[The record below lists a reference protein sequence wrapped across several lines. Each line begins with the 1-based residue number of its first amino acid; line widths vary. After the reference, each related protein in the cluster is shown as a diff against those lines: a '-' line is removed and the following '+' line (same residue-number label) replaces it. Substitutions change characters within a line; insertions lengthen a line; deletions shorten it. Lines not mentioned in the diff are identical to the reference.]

1 MRTDAHD
8 KLLWLLIALC
18 LAGAGYLAA
27 AVPRGGEAAADS
39 RQAKALERDVAAQAR
54 AAFIQKVYAPVE
66 ELRRQGNLPGAL
78 LKLDELGR
86 RYPGEAHGHILQG
99 EILRDLGSLPE
110 ATASFVAGV
119 RLNAAYLDADNPLS
133 RRDEI
138 RRLVTQGVASLTDRA
153 RRNPDDRTARQAL
166 QNVYYLQS
174 RLAGGCE

>member
-1 MRTDAHD
+1 MRLDLHD
-8 KLLWLLIALC
+8 TSLLILLVLC

-27 AVPRGGEAAADS
+27 TVPRGGATAAGL
-39 RQAKALERDVAAQAR
+39 RGAKAMEREVAAQAR
-54 AAFIQKVYAPVE
+54 AAFIEKVYAPVE
-66 ELRRQGNLPGAL
+66 EMRRQGNLPAAL

-86 RYPGEAHGHILQG
+86 RYPGEAHGRILQG

-119 RLNAAYLDADNPLS
+119 RMNAAYLDADTPLS
-133 RRDEI
+133 RREEI
-138 RRLVTQGVASLTDRA
+138 RRLVADGLRTLGAEA
-153 RRNPDDRTARQAL
+153 RRRPDDRAARQAL